1 MEENGKSNEEVC
13 FPRQGY
19 PNSPF
24 DDIRNAGEEKTEKY
38 GKNYAWVKND
48 YPVHTFEE
56 DEPRSAAAIYTPR
69 ERDAI
74 SGVLD
79 SGRIR
84 VTLRSVRVPPA
95 PKPLSRFLSG
105 YR

>member
-1 MEENGKSNEEVC
+1 
-13 FPRQGY
+13 
-19 PNSPF
+19 
-24 DDIRNAGEEKTEKY
+24 
-38 GKNYAWVKND
+38 
-48 YPVHTFEE
+48 
-56 DEPRSAAAIYTPR
+56 
-69 ERDAI
+69 
-74 SGVLD
+74 LD